1 MRHLDL
7 GGPSDDFRESH
18 PQGQL
23 TGRNTW
29 KIRPLEKEKH
39 QPKPTQFVG
48 TSSHEFF
55 SPVIPTQK
63 CPWRITCFLPQ
74 HGGPKTIPPMKFVV
88 GREQTAFSCF
98 FQVKSVPCMVKC
110 PRNYSKW
117 WKTVVTLDSQSAWAP
132 AKSLPSQSQEP
143 HEGQLDESSGAS
155 VVRVEPAL
163 LVIQMLLF
171 VRCPRLP
178 HQVMISFYLSEDLMI
193 RTFCHNF
200 MIHTAHPHHPLKF

>member
-1 MRHLDL
+1 M
-7 GGPSDDFRESH
+7 
-18 PQGQL
+18 
-23 TGRNTW
+23 
-29 KIRPLEKEKH
+29 
-39 QPKPTQFVG
+39 
-48 TSSHEFF
+48 
-55 SPVIPTQK
+55 
-63 CPWRITCFLPQ
+63 
-74 HGGPKTIPPMKFVV
+74 
-88 GREQTAFSCF
+88 
-98 FQVKSVPCMVKC
+98 
-110 PRNYSKW
+110 
-117 WKTVVTLDSQSAWAP
+117 TLDSQSAWAP

-178 HQVMISFYLSEDLMI
+178 HQVIISFYLSEDLMI